1 MSIYEYTTKSNVSF
15 LNNSTVI
22 SIKDENESI
31 VKLIDKISINDR
43 ANKYKIL
50 LLKNDSDLIKFNKL
64 YAFFPIPNNS
74 SFKEKV
80 LNWDLVSKK
89 YGGIAFVD
97 DFWTYERQEK
107 FRHHYTEYGWI
118 NSNWWTE
125 YCYLWRFKIK

>member
-1 MSIYEYTTKSNVSF
+1 MSIYEYTKKSNVSF

-50 LLKNDSDLIKFNKL
+50 LLKNDSDLVKFNKL
-64 YAFFPIPNNS
+64 YAFFPISNKS
-74 SFKEKV
+74 KYKEKL
-80 LNWDLVSKK
+80 LNWNLVSEK
-89 YGGIAFVD
+89 YGGIAFVNN
-97 DFWTYERQEK
+97 FWTNERHEK
-107 FRHHYTEYGWI
+107 FWHNYREYGWI
-118 NSNWWTE
+118 NSDWWAE